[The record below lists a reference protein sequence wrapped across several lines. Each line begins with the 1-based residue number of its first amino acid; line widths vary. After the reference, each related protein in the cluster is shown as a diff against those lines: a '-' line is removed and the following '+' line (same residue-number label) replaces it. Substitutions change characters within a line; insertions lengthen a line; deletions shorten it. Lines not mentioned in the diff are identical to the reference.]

1 MKLERVLCDAEEW
14 PWVLCVHTILGI
26 VRSFLV
32 KLFAKPEVLNWN
44 VLTEGILVLIYN
56 LNTSW
61 GRLWDDVGKSW
72 STLLPSSPCPGA
84 PSSTGQGSQG
94 VWHFGCWCWASSL
107 GPVLEKVLGTWQDQA
122 LHLMQSYDPEGAHT
136 RICSVTHNKQPRF
149 TQREGDEHFEQMMH

>member
-1 MKLERVLCDAEEW
+1 MKLEKVLCDAEEW

-44 VLTEGILVLIYN
+44 VLTEGILLLIYN

-61 GRLWDDVGKSW
+61 GRLWDDAGKPW
-72 STLLPSSPCPGA
+72 STLLPSSLSPGA
-84 PSSTGQGSQG
+84 HPSTGQGSQG
-94 VWHFGCWCWASSL
+94 LWHFGCWSFFHA
-107 GPVLEKVLGTWQDQA
+107 VLQRGERVLGAWQDQA
-122 LHLMQSYDPEGAHT
+122 LHLMQSCDPEGAHT

-149 TQREGDEHFEQMMH
+149 THREGDEHFEQMMH